1 MKGPARP
8 PRLARW
14 LAERAVPRDMRDDV
28 SGDLI
33 ELFHHDR
40 AAAGAMR
47 AAARYWRNAVS
58 CSLRFGAERCRSAL
72 DGGVM
77 ANESSSSGVRGPLQ
91 TLAGWRMDLALG
103 VRMLLRYPA
112 LSAIAVFGIAVGI
125 ALAATMFTIVG
136 EQQNPSAL
144 PLPDGDRIV
153 VLQKWDAASHQ
164 LEPIAPEDV
173 RTWRERLSSVHAVGA
188 FRTVTR
194 NLVIPSASPEPVA
207 IAEISGV
214 GFQVAS
220 IAPLMGRALTPEDER
235 VGATPVVVIGY
246 GEWQRRFGGRH
257 DVLDTTVQLGGT
269 HHTVIGVM
277 PEGFAFPIQHAY
289 WTPLRLDAAGR
300 AEAAGPAMTVF
311 ARLAD
316 GATPETATAE
326 FAALAEASR
335 QPSSG
340 ARQELRHW
348 VVPYANQFSAMQ
360 PPGNR
365 FAMQMVR
372 FFIAVL
378 LAVVSINIAVL
389 IYARTAARQAEIA
402 VRSALGASRARIVAQ
417 LFGEGLVLAGA
428 GALAGLT
435 VAAVAFGY
443 IREAFAQEEPLPFWM
458 RFSVTGET
466 IAYVVVLTLGVAAL
480 IGALPAWKA
489 TGPRVQNQ
497 LQALTAGGGSGMH
510 LGRVWT
516 ALILLQVAF
525 GVALLPMV
533 LVRMSQLVRDGT
545 QPFGFAAD
553 EYVVAQ
559 LVMEATPGPE
569 PERSAA
575 PGQLA
580 SRYREI
586 ERRVTGSGAV
596 HGTTFSSFAPGF
608 EMTAPVRSE
617 TAGSDTIA
625 RVNAVA
631 VNFFD
636 TFKVQILTGRN
647 FTTADTTPDSRVVVV
662 NRTFAT
668 IVPNGGAVLGSRIRP
683 AADAGVIPGLADD
696 WYQVVGIVE
705 DFPAPMSGRGLPEP
719 KVYSVLTPEA
729 VDALTAALHVP
740 PADAQVWGAR
750 LRQIAAE
757 VDPRL
762 QVNNVMPMGDLLR
775 QNQRSMRQIAAVFA
789 AMTLTVL
796 LLSAAGIYAMMA
808 FSVTQRRREIGI
820 RLALGAGARR
830 ILWTMF
836 SRAGVQLL
844 AGAVLGTAV
853 ALILDASTGGELMS
867 GQAAL
872 ATGSVVLLMTVVG
885 LLAALGPA
893 RQGLRIQPTEA
904 LRDPSR

>member
-1 MKGPARP
+1 VTEPARP

-28 SGDLI
+28 SGDLT

-40 AAAGAMR
+40 AADGATR

-58 CSLRFGAERCRSAL
+58 CSIRFGAERCRTAL
-72 DGGVM
+72 HGGVM
-77 ANESSSSGVRGPLQ
+77 VSGSSQSGLEGALQ

-112 LSAIAVFGIAVGI
+112 LSVIAVLGIAVGI

-164 LEPIAPEDV
+164 LEPVAAEDV
-173 RTWRERLSSVHAVGA
+173 RAWREGLSSVRAVGA

-194 NLVIPSASPEPVA
+194 NLLLPSASPEPVA
-207 IAEISGV
+207 IAEISAAA
-214 GFQVAS
+214 FPVAG
-220 IAPLMGRALTPEDER
+220 IAPLMGRALSPEDER
-235 VGATPVVVIGY
+235 AGATPVVVIGH
-246 GEWQRRFGGRH
+246 GEWQRRFGARH
-257 DVLDTTVQLGGT
+257 DVLGTTVQLGGT
-269 HHTVIGVM
+269 PHSVIGVM

-289 WTPLRLDAAGR
+289 WTPLRLDASGR
-300 AEAAGPAMTVF
+300 ADIAGPAMTVF
-311 ARLAD
+311 GRLAE
-316 GATPETATAE
+316 GATLQGASAE
-326 FAALAEASR
+326 FSALAGST
-335 QPSSG
+335 QPSSSPP
-340 ARQELRHW
+340 RQELRHW

-372 FFIAVL
+372 FFVAVL
-378 LAVVSINIAVL
+378 LLVVSINIAVL

-402 VRSALGASRARIVAQ
+402 VRSALGASRTRIVAQ

-435 VAAVAFGY
+435 LAAVAFGY
-443 IREAFAQEEPLPFWM
+443 VREAFAQEEPLPFWM
-458 RFSVTGET
+458 RFSVTSET
-466 IAYVVVLTLGVAAL
+466 VVYVVVLTLGVAAL

-516 ALILLQVAF
+516 ALILLQVVF

-545 QPFGFAAD
+545 QPFGFPAD

-559 LVMEATPGPE
+559 LAMEATSGPQ
-569 PERSAA
+569 PERPAA
-575 PGQLA
+575 PEELA

-608 EMTAPVRSE
+608 EMTAPIRSE

-636 TFKVQILTGRN
+636 TFKVPVLTGRN
-647 FTTADTTPDSRVVVV
+647 FTTADTTPEARVVVV

-668 IVPNGGAVLGSRIRP
+668 MAPTGGTVLGSRIRP

-696 WYQVVGIVE
+696 WYQVIGIVE

-729 VDALTAALHVP
+729 ADALTAALHVSS
-740 PADAQVWGAR
+740 ADAQVWGER
-750 LRQIAAE
+750 LRRIAAD

-762 QVNNVMPMGDLLR
+762 QVNNVRPMGDLLR
-775 QNQRSMRQIAAVFA
+775 QNQRSMRLIASVFA
-789 AMTLTVL
+789 AVTLTVL

-820 RLALGAGARR
+820 RLALGAGARK

-836 SRAGVQLL
+836 SRAGAQLL
-844 AGAVLGTAV
+844 AGAALGTGV
-853 ALILDASTGGELMS
+853 ALVLDGLVGGELLS
-867 GQAAL
+867 GQAPL

-893 RQGLRIQPTEA
+893 RRGLRIQPTEA

>member
-1 MKGPARP
+1 MP
-8 PRLARW
+8 
-14 LAERAVPRDMRDDV
+14 
-28 SGDLI
+28 
-33 ELFHHDR
+33 
-40 AAAGAMR
+40 
-47 AAARYWRNAVS
+47 NQ
-58 CSLRFGAERCRSAL
+58 
-72 DGGVM
+72 
-77 ANESSSSGVRGPLQ
+77 SSSSGVMGWLQ

-103 VRMLLRYPA
+103 VRMLRRYPA
-112 LSAIAVFGIAVGI
+112 LSAISVFGLAVGI

-136 EQQNPSAL
+136 EQQNPSSL
-144 PLPDGDRIV
+144 PLTDGDRIV
-153 VLQKWDAASHQ
+153 VLQRWDAASHQ
-164 LEPIAPEDV
+164 LEPIASGDV
-173 RTWRERLSSVHAVGA
+173 RTWRERLASVEAIGA

-194 NLVIPSASPEPVA
+194 NLVVPSASPEPVA
-207 IAEISGV
+207 IAEISAT

-220 IAPLMGRALTPEDER
+220 IAPLLGRALRSEDER
-235 VGATPVVVIGY
+235 ADATPVVVIGY
-246 GEWQRRFGGRH
+246 VEWQRRFGGRH
-257 DVLDTTVQLGGT
+257 DVLETTVQLSGT

-300 AEAAGPAMTVF
+300 ADLTGPAMTVF
-311 ARLAD
+311 GRLAE
-316 GATPETATAE
+316 GATAETATAE
-326 FAALAEASR
+326 FAALAEGSR
-335 QPSSG
+335 QSSSG
-340 ARQELRHW
+340 PRQELRHW

-365 FAMQMVR
+365 LAMQMVR
-372 FFIAVL
+372 FFVAVL

-389 IYARTAARQAEIA
+389 ISARTAARQAEIA
-402 VRSALGASRARIVAQ
+402 VRSALGASRSRIVAQ

-458 RFSVTGET
+458 RFSVTGEMVV
-466 IAYVVVLTLGVAAL
+466 YVVVLTLGVAAL

-559 LVMEATPGPE
+559 LAMEATSGPE
-569 PERSAA
+569 PGRPDAA
-575 PGQLA
+575 GA
-580 SRYREI
+580 FAVRYREL
-586 ERRVTGSGAV
+586 ERRIAGSGAV
-596 HGTTFSSFAPGF
+596 HATTFSSFAPGF
-608 EMTAPVRSE
+608 EMAAAVRSE
-617 TAGSDTIA
+617 TGGIDTGV

-631 VNFFD
+631 VNFFK
-636 TFKVQILTGRN
+636 TFKVPVLTGRD
-647 FTTADTTPDSRVVVV
+647 FTTVDAAPGARAVMV

-668 IVPNGGAVLGSRIRP
+668 LVSNGGAVLGSRIRP
-683 AADAGVIPGLADD
+683 AANASVIPGLADD

-719 KVYSVLTPEA
+719 KVYSVLRPEA
-729 VDALTAALHVP
+729 AEGLTASLHVP
-740 PADAQVWGAR
+740 TTDAQVWGAR

-762 QVNNVMPMGDLLR
+762 QVNNVMPMGNLLR

-867 GQAAL
+867 GQASL